1 MSITKH
7 DSNWSRTEYFR
18 LQYSGCNKSTT
29 LMGSES
35 SWHPHTAPATTLYW
49 ALLTSVSGDDT
60 KMRHWLNT
68 TTRKK
73 NNLLWKL
80 LWHCLFHKVAPWKS
94 NFVCMELA
102 EAELFCFLEVSDKQV
117 PFYLSIC
124 SKWERI
130 DCQVTEVF
138 LLRPICFISKWPII
152 KCQYSHFIL

>member
-7 DSNWSRTEYFR
+7 DSNWSSTEYSR

-35 SWHPHTAPATTLYW
+35 SWHPHTTPATTLYW
-49 ALLTSVSGDDT
+49 ALLTSVSGDNT

-68 TTRKK
+68 ITRKK

-102 EAELFCFLEVSDKQV
+102 EAGLFCFLEVSDKQV
-117 PFYLSIC
+117 LFINLQLVGKDWLPSYRSVFTEANMFYQQIAYH
-124 SKWERI
+124 
-130 DCQVTEVF
+130 QM
-138 LLRPICFISKWPII
+138 PIFSF
-152 KCQYSHFIL
+152 YTVG